1 MLDHR
6 IWYDSKE
13 LFNMKIIDTMVI
25 AAMKPPT
32 EKQTEMSP
40 RFMRHFNSIYIDHFL
55 DSTISAIFSRLVLWH
70 LDTKGFSKEFDPC
83 IEQVV
88 SSTLQV
94 HKFAITNL
102 LPTPDRTH
110 YIFNLRDFSRVI
122 LGVLLST
129 PESMEDLRAMKRLW
143 VHEAMRV
150 YYDRLVDDD
159 DKSKLFQQIVDVTQ
173 GCMSENFNDLFS
185 GLQDNGTVTE
195 EKMRSLHFCDFLDPA
210 EEEKFYR
217 ENTDMKVLRDSVC
230 TYLAEYNETSR
241 KPMDLVLF
249 NFALEH
255 LCKIN
260 RVLKQPQSNAV
271 LIGVGGSGRQS
282 LTRLAAHISN
292 YSFHVI
298 EMTNSYSFTEWR
310 NDIKAVLKKF
320 TMEVNPGVLFLYGS
334 QLRDP
339 RCFEDINNVLNLGEV
354 PNIFTADEKTEV
366 LENMK
371 NLESQLDK
379 SLHTE
384 GGAQELFNLFIR

>member
-1 MLDHR
+1 
-6 IWYDSKE
+6 
-13 LFNMKIIDTMVI
+13 MKIIDTMVI
-25 AAMKPPT
+25 AAMKPPS
-32 EKQTEMSP
+32 EKQMEMTT
-40 RFMRHFNSIYIDHFL
+40 RFTRHFNLIYIDHFL
-55 DSTISAIFSRLVLWH
+55 DTTISAIFSRLVLWH
-70 LDTKGFSKEFDPC
+70 LDTKGFSKQFDPC

-88 SSTLQV
+88 SSTLQI
-94 HKFAITNL
+94 HKFATSNL

-150 YYDRLVDDD
+150 YYDRLVDEA
-159 DKSKLFQQIVDVTQ
+159 DKSKLFNKIFGVTKQ
-173 GCMSENFNDLFS
+173 CMNEDFDDLFS
-185 GLQDNGTVTE
+185 GLKDNGTVTE
-195 EKMRSLHFCDFLDPA
+195 ERMRCLHFCDFLDPS

-217 ENTDMKVLRDSVC
+217 QNTDMKILRDSVSA
-230 TYLAEYNETSR
+230 YLEEYNATSR

-260 RVLKQPQSNAV
+260 RILKQPQSNSL

-298 EMTNSYSFTEWR
+298 EMTNSYSFKDWR
-310 NDIKAVLKKF
+310 SDIKVLLKKF
-320 TMEVNPGVLFLYGS
+320 TLELNPGVLFLYS
-334 QLRDP
+334 NQLRDP
-339 RCFEDINNVLNLGEV
+339 RCFEDINNILNLGEV
-354 PNIFTADEKTEV
+354 PNIFNPDEKNEV
-366 LENMK
+366 IENMK

-384 GGAQELFNLFIR
+384 GGAQELFNLFIRYIRNIHVNHC

>member
-150 YYDRLVDDD
+150 YYDRLVDDA